1 MVEFAASIAGI
12 VGTVLGIGKCFTYLF
27 NHKSNLRNL
36 ELEVGKLKVKKA
48 LVDVKV
54 GEARNN
60 VEEILETVEQWVI
73 KVNFIVPEAEMLI
86 EERANV
92 GCFNL
97 KARHKQSRKASKK
110 VKDVTELLEL
120 QEAFGDQE
128 DEAWSLF
135 RKMTELP
142 RSLKKVLF
150 I

>member
-12 VGTVLGIGKCFTYLF
+12 VGTVLGVGKCFTYLF
-27 NHKSNLRNL
+27 NHKSNLSKL
-36 ELEVGKLKVKKA
+36 EREVGKLKVTKNI
-48 LVDVKV
+48 VDGKV
-54 GEARNN
+54 EDARNN

-73 KVNFIVPEAEMLI
+73 RVNSIVPEADTLI

-97 KARHKQSRKASKK
+97 KARYRQSRRASIK
-110 VKDVTELLEL
+110 VEEVAQLLEER
-120 QEAFGDQE
+120 EAFGNKE
-128 DEAWSLF
+128 DEAWNLF